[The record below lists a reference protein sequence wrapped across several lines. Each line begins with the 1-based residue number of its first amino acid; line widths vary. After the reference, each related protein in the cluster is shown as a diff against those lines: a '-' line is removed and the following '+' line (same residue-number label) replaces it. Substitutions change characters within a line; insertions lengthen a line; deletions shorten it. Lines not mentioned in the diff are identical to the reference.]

1 MSIEL
6 YIELISR
13 RMGKVDASHQF
24 HRRLTKCQNYQF
36 YLNPI
41 YSGNQNFRC
50 KQGTIH
56 SLYVKD
62 HYGKERVFTGSPSEM
77 TGHAWPMF
85 VRVHVRVRVRS
96 HDFVRVRKE
105 KSLGGL
111 KQKSQSK
118 SLLLTICRLL
128 YNDLL
133 NYIAWLLN
141 LNQPVFH
148 LSMPDQLNAQMTSKS
163 IQSFMLRIF

>member
-1 MSIEL
+1 
-6 YIELISR
+6 
-13 RMGKVDASHQF
+13 MGKVDASHQF

-77 TGHAWPMF
+77 TGHALPMF
-85 VRVHVRVRVRS
+85 VRVHVRVCVRS

-133 NYIAWLLN
+133 NYIA
-141 LNQPVFH
+141 
-148 LSMPDQLNAQMTSKS
+148 
-163 IQSFMLRIF
+163 

>member
-85 VRVHVRVRVRS
+85 VRVHVRVR
-96 HDFVRVRKE
+96 KE
-105 KSLGGL
+105 KSLGCL

-133 NYIAWLLN
+133 NYIA
-141 LNQPVFH
+141 
-148 LSMPDQLNAQMTSKS
+148 
-163 IQSFMLRIF
+163 

>member
-85 VRVHVRVRVRS
+85 VLVH
-96 HDFVRVRKE
+96 VRVRKE

-133 NYIAWLLN
+133 NYIA
-141 LNQPVFH
+141 
-148 LSMPDQLNAQMTSKS
+148 
-163 IQSFMLRIF
+163 

>member
-133 NYIAWLLN
+133 NYIA
-141 LNQPVFH
+141 
-148 LSMPDQLNAQMTSKS
+148 
-163 IQSFMLRIF
+163 

>member
-50 KQGTIH
+50 KQGIIH
-56 SLYVKD
+56 ALYVKD

-85 VRVHVRVRVRS
+85 VRVHVRDRVRS

-133 NYIAWLLN
+133 NYIA
-141 LNQPVFH
+141 
-148 LSMPDQLNAQMTSKS
+148 
-163 IQSFMLRIF
+163 